1 MKLMRDWGE
10 YDERL
15 VNFGSK
21 GHPNLFCYLPENF
34 LGDMIECF
42 SDVLRVNSREFRA
55 FMPDTAVAIYE
66 FCIALLR
73 TD

>member
-10 YDERL
+10 YDE
-15 VNFGSK
+15 VHVKFGAK
-21 GHPNLFCYLPENF
+21 AHPNLFCYLPENF
-34 LGDMIECF
+34 LGDLIECF
-42 SDVLRVNSREFRA
+42 TDILKMNSKAHKA

-66 FCIALLR
+66 FCITLIR

>member
-1 MKLMRDWGE
+1 
-10 YDERL
+10 
-15 VNFGSK
+15 
-21 GHPNLFCYLPENF
+21 
-34 LGDMIECF
+34 MIECF